1 VLYELKDFRPIT
13 LCNVIYK
20 LISKCIVNR
29 LRGIPDEII
38 SPEQSA
44 FVPARRITDNALIV
58 FECAHAIQKTS
69 GRKEEFCA
77 YKMDLSKA
85 YDYVD
90 WGFLK

>member
-1 VLYELKDFRPIT
+1 MT

-29 LRGIPDEII
+29 LWGIPDEII
-38 SPEQSA
+38 SPGA
-44 FVPARRITDNALIV
+44 FVPVRRITDNALIA
-58 FECAHAIQKTS
+58 FECTHAIQKTS

-85 YDYVD
+85 YDHVD
-90 WGFLK
+90 WGFFEVGDGEASLS